1 MQKFFKNHYGAL
13 IAWLIA
19 VVAAVVM
26 LPDITQLVHDKGQT
40 ELPANVQSKLAEIDQ
55 DDWGRGQ
62 GNTREVVAIFNNGN
76 DKLTAT
82 QKERINQTLKD
93 IRRDKKKY
101 GIKSITAANDNAETK
116 KQLISKDKSTQLVQF
131 LVDKDHDDGS
141 VTKMNDELTK
151 AVKTPGVKTYVT
163 GADILNNE
171 FDLKTQRGIQK
182 TEVIAAVF
190 IFIVLVLVFRSPI
203 VPIISLLTVGV
214 SLITSL
220 SIVTNLVDKANFP
233 FSNFTQVFMV
243 VVLFGI
249 GTDYN
254 ILLYDQFKEELSKG
268 LSNWEATR
276 IAQRKAGKTIL
287 YSGSSILIGFS
298 VLGLANFS
306 IYRSAVGVAIGVVV
320 LLAVLL
326 TLNPFFMSL
335 MGKKMFWP
343 SKNFDGHSS
352 SKLWHGLASRSVL
365 HPLIALGVALLATL
379 PFVLTYKNN
388 LNYDNLQELGDDVAA
403 KRGFEVVEKHFSKG
417 TAEPTTLY
425 IRSDHK
431 LDDEA
436 DLKAIDQLTQALQG
450 VDGVKT
456 VASVTQPGG
465 SKIGKLYVKDQMGT
479 VTDGMTA
486 AGKGIKTINS
496 GLTEAE
502 QKLADSDMAGGLNDV
517 QKLVNGTNQ
526 LVSGSQALQN
536 GTSQLASGANT
547 LNDGVSTLNS
557 GANSLNSGIDAYTA
571 GVSQLNSGASQL
583 AGNSDKITGG
593 IDQLVSQSSQL
604 PLAVAGLDAYNTG
617 INDGVTKINSSLA
630 SKQQDLAQLTAMSS
644 KISDLKKQTTAM
656 KSQIA
661 ALKQMQP
668 ELDQMSQLL
677 NTISSQRDS
686 LNQLANEAGEIQTL
700 TTKLTTALG
709 SVGTNDGSI
718 MVNNAMIVASANSII
733 NDANS
738 TDASK
743 AAAQKILDN
752 VKKSNT
758 SANTN
763 VQTLTGLKQ
772 ELANM
777 PSIDADKLK
786 QMVALIPSEQQVAT
800 INSQL
805 SNINTMISSADSL
818 LNEADSLTAQAGK
831 LNELSS
837 AMTELTQGLSQ
848 LQSASSKAASV
859 ASQLNS
865 GVNGSG
871 VDTSSESAIQSTI
884 SNSKMLSQ
892 LNELSAGMTQYVNG
906 VNQVASGTSELN
918 NNSSALKSGSSQLAN
933 GTSQLASGS
942 SQLANGTNQL
952 NSQVPTLTNG
962 LTQVRDGQKTMYS
975 SLQSTV
981 GQMATLQ
988 NGLGDAS
995 DGLTTIGSGVKSAN
1009 SYLGGLK
1016 KSAAGES
1023 FYIPKSAI
1031 HGKDFSQSVKTYM
1044 SEDKKITKLT
1054 IVLDQNPSSTKAMDK
1069 IRQLTTQSK
1078 NNIKGTSLNDAKIAM
1093 GGQTSSTADTQ
1104 EIASSD
1110 FNRTALIM
1118 VVGIGLA
1125 LTFVTR
1131 SLLQPLF
1138 IIGTLLL
1145 SYFSSL
1151 SLTRWISGAF
1161 LGHSQLTWNTP
1172 FFTFIM
1178 IFALGV
1184 DYSIFLMMKYR
1195 ELGGEMPN
1203 PSKRIVEASGIIGAV
1218 VISAAVILSGTFAA
1232 LMPSGVL
1239 TLIQVALGVIIGLV
1253 ILVVI
1258 LPVILPAA
1266 IHLTYDH
1273 NKKDKTKNDTKEPK
1287 HSSKTT
1293 EKQI

>member
-26 LPDITQLVHDKGQT
+26 LPNITQLVHDKGQT
-40 ELPANVQSKLAEIDQ
+40 QLPANVQSKLAEVDQ
-55 DDWGRGQ
+55 DDWGHGQ
-62 GNTREVVAIFNNGN
+62 GNTRQVVAIFNNGN

-82 QKERINQTLKD
+82 QKERIDQTIKD

-101 GIKSITAANDNAETK
+101 GIKSITAPNDNAETK

-131 LVDKDHDDGS
+131 LVDKDHEDGS

-151 AVKTPGVKTYVT
+151 AVKTPGVKTYIT

-171 FDLKTQRGIQK
+171 FDLKTERGIQK
-182 TEVIAAVF
+182 TEIIAAVF
-190 IFIVLVLVFRSPI
+190 IFIVLILVFKSPI
-203 VPIISLLTVGV
+203 VPVISLLTVGV

-254 ILLYDQFKEELSKG
+254 ILLYDEFKEELSKG
-268 LSNWEATR
+268 TAKWEATR
-276 IAQRKAGKTIL
+276 IAQHKAGKTIL

-298 VLGLANFS
+298 ALGLANFS
-306 IYRSAVGVAIGVVV
+306 IYKSAVGVAIGVVV

-326 TLNPFFMSL
+326 TLNPFFMNL

-352 SKLWHGLASRSVL
+352 SKMWHGLASRSVL

-379 PFVLTYKNN
+379 PFVVTYQNN

-425 IRSDHK
+425 IRSDHT
-431 LDDEA
+431 LDNEA

-479 VTDGMTA
+479 VTDGMTD

-496 GLTEAE
+496 GLSDAE

-526 LVSGSQALQN
+526 LVSGSQALQD
-536 GTSQLASGANT
+536 GTSQLA
-547 LNDGVSTLNS
+547 S
-557 GANSLNSGIDAYTA
+557 GANSLNSGIDSYTA

-583 AGNSDKITGG
+583 AGNSSKITNG
-593 IDQLVSQSSQL
+593 IDQLVNQSSQL
-604 PLAVAGLDAYNTG
+604 PMAVAGLDAYNTG

-630 SKQQDLAQLTAMSS
+630 SKQQDLAQLSAMSG
-644 KISDLKKQTTAM
+644 KISDLKKQTAAM

-668 ELDQMSQLL
+668 ELTKMSQLL
-677 NTISSQRDS
+677 SSISSQRSS
-686 LNQLANEAGEIQTL
+686 LSALADKAGQLGTAKTQLLGGLSQINSSTDNSQEIIAQAKTIAADTTATQASRDAAAKIIEDAGSSYKNEATNKAIVD
-700 TTKLTTALG
+700 KLTSG
-709 SVGTNDGSI
+709 
-718 MVNNAMIVASANSII
+718 VNEIPDIDTTQLNTLVNSLPS
-733 NDANS
+733 D
-738 TDASK
+738 
-743 AAAQKILDN
+743 
-752 VKKSNT
+752 
-758 SANTN
+758 
-763 VQTLTGLKQ
+763 Q
-772 ELANM
+772 EI
-777 PSIDADKLK
+777 S
-786 QMVALIPSEQQVAT
+786 T

-805 SNINTMISSADSL
+805 GNINTMIDSADSL
-818 LNEADSLTAQAGK
+818 LSQADSLTAQAGK

-848 LQSASSKAASV
+848 LQSASGKAASV

-871 VDTSSESAIQSTI
+871 VDTSSESTIQSTI
-884 SNSKMLSQ
+884 GNSKMLSQ
-892 LNELSAGMTQYVNG
+892 LNELSSGMNQYVNG
-906 VNQVASGTSELN
+906 VNQLASGTGQLN
-918 NNSSALKSGSSQLAN
+918 DNSSALKSGSSQLAN
-933 GTSQLASGS
+933 GTSQL
-942 SQLANGTNQL
+942 NG
-952 NSQVPTLTNG
+952 QVPTLTSG
-962 LTQVRDGQKTMYS
+962 LTQVRDGQKTMYTT
-975 SLQSTV
+975 LQSTV

-988 NGLGDAS
+988 SGLGQAS
-995 DGLTTIGSGVKSAN
+995 NGLTTIGTGVKSAN

-1031 HGKDFSQSVKTYM
+1031 KGKDFSQSVDTYM

-1054 IVLDQNPSSTKAMDK
+1054 IVLDSNPSSTKAMDK
-1069 IRQLTTQSK
+1069 VRQLTTQSK
-1078 NNIKGTSLNDAKIAM
+1078 NNIKGTSLDDAKIAM
-1093 GGQTSSTADTQ
+1093 GGQTSTTADMQ
-1104 EIASSD
+1104 KLSSSD
-1110 FNRTALIM
+1110 LSRTAMIM
-1118 VVGIGLA
+1118 IVGIGLA

-1151 SLTRWISGAF
+1151 SLTRWISATF

-1195 ELGGEMPN
+1195 ELGDEIPN

-1218 VISAAVILSGTFAA
+1218 VISAAIILSGTFAA

-1273 NKKDKTKNDTKEPK
+1273 QKKDKSDSDTKEPK
-1287 HSSKTT
+1287 HSSKSTT
-1293 EKQI
+1293 DEQQV

>member
-276 IAQRKAGKTIL
+276 IAQHKAGKTIL

-431 LDDEA
+431 LDNEA

-644 KISDLKKQTTAM
+644 KISDLKKQTDNM
-656 KSQIA
+656 KQQLN
-661 ALKQMQP
+661 ALSGIEAELPQMVT
-668 ELDQMSQLL
+668 LL
-677 NTISSQRDS
+677 NTIKQNRATLD
-686 LNQLANEAGEIQTL
+686 QL
-700 TTKLTTALG
+700 TTVAKSMDAMKGQLTTVA
-709 SVGTNDGSI
+709 TNDGVAYQTGVQTNAALEQSI
-718 MVNNAMIVASANSII
+718 KVIQDDPNASAQSKQAAATIAALVDKNKTATDKLGGNVTTLKALGEQLNGIDTSSLGSLQLPSDAQIDSILAQLQNVSSMI
-733 NDANS
+733 
-738 TDASK
+738 TDAK
-743 AAAQKILDN
+743 
-752 VKKSNT
+752 
-758 SANTN
+758 
-763 VQTLTGLKQ
+763 
-772 ELANM
+772 
-777 PSIDADKLK
+777 
-786 QMVALIPSEQQVAT
+786 
-800 INSQL
+800 
-805 SNINTMISSADSL
+805 SL

-871 VDTSSESAIQSTI
+871 VDTSSESTIQSTI

-942 SQLANGTNQL
+942 SQLASGTNQL

-1009 SYLGGLK
+1009 SYLSGLK

-1078 NNIKGTSLNDAKIAM
+1078 NNIKGTSLNNAKIAM

-1218 VISAAVILSGTFAA
+1218 VISAAIILSGTFAA

-1273 NKKDKTKNDTKEPK
+1273 SKKDKTKNDTKEPK
-1287 HSSKTT
+1287 HSSKTA
-1293 EKQI
+1293 EEQA

>member
-276 IAQRKAGKTIL
+276 IAQHKAGKTIL

-431 LDDEA
+431 LDNEA

-617 INDGVTKINSSLA
+617 INDGVTKINDQLKGQSANLQ
-630 SKQQDLAQLTAMSS
+630 KLTAMQSEIASLSS
-644 KISDLKKQTTAM
+644 KTDAMKKQIQMLQGMQDQFTSM
-656 KSQIA
+656 KQMLTMLQTEKPKLQSLLDQANQLTQTKQYLVSQLTNIGSNETDSGKASYAILVSAKTLAAKYPDDEDVQKILANAQIA
-661 ALKQMQP
+661 ASKAQANGDILTDIQSKTANMGMNQSDIDNMSSLIK
-668 ELDQMSQLL
+668 ELDSLDIDKTVAL
-677 NTISSQRDS
+677 IDS
-686 LNQLANEAGEIQTL
+686 VKTL
-700 TTKLTTALG
+700 TTQA
-709 SVGTNDGSI
+709 ND
-718 MVNNAMIVASANSII
+718 
-733 NDANS
+733 
-738 TDASK
+738 
-743 AAAQKILDN
+743 
-752 VKKSNT
+752 
-758 SANTN
+758 
-763 VQTLTGLKQ
+763 
-772 ELANM
+772 
-777 PSIDADKLK
+777 
-786 QMVALIPSEQQVAT
+786 
-800 INSQL
+800 
-805 SNINTMISSADSL
+805 L
-818 LNEADSLTAQAGK
+818 LNQADSLTSAASQ
-831 LNELSS
+831 LSS
-837 AMTELTQGLSQ
+837 LSGQMTQLTDALSQ

>member
-431 LDDEA
+431 LDNEA
-436 DLKAIDQLTQALQG
+436 DLKAIDQLTQALQS

-617 INDGVTKINSSLA
+617 INDGVTKINDQLKGQSANLQ
-630 SKQQDLAQLTAMSS
+630 KLTAMQSEIASLSS
-644 KISDLKKQTTAM
+644 KTDAMKKQIQMLQGMQDQFTSM
-656 KSQIA
+656 KQMLTMLQTEKPKLQSLLDQANQLTQTKQYLVSQLTNIGSNETDSGKASYAILVSAKTLAAKYPDDEDVQKILANAQIA
-661 ALKQMQP
+661 ASKAQANGDILTDIQSKTANMGMNQSDIDNMSSLIK
-668 ELDQMSQLL
+668 ELDSLDIDKTVAL
-677 NTISSQRDS
+677 IDS
-686 LNQLANEAGEIQTL
+686 VKTL
-700 TTKLTTALG
+700 TTQA
-709 SVGTNDGSI
+709 ND
-718 MVNNAMIVASANSII
+718 
-733 NDANS
+733 
-738 TDASK
+738 
-743 AAAQKILDN
+743 
-752 VKKSNT
+752 
-758 SANTN
+758 
-763 VQTLTGLKQ
+763 
-772 ELANM
+772 
-777 PSIDADKLK
+777 
-786 QMVALIPSEQQVAT
+786 
-800 INSQL
+800 
-805 SNINTMISSADSL
+805 L
-818 LNEADSLTAQAGK
+818 LNQADSLTSAASQ
-831 LNELSS
+831 LSS
-837 AMTELTQGLSQ
+837 LSGQMTQLTDALSQ

-952 NSQVPTLTNG
+952 NRQVPTLTNG

-1266 IHLTYDH
+1266 IHLNYDQS
-1273 NKKDKTKNDTKEPK
+1273 KKDKTKNDTKEPK

-1293 EKQI
+1293 EEQA

>member
-13 IAWLIA
+13 VAWLLA
-19 VVAAVVM
+19 VVVAVVM
-26 LPDITQLVHDKGQT
+26 LPNITQLVHDKGQT
-40 ELPANVQSKLAEIDQ
+40 ALPDNVQSKLAEIDQ

-62 GNTREVVAIFNNGN
+62 GNTRQVVAIFNNGN

-82 QKERINQTLKD
+82 QKERIKQTLKD
-93 IRRDKKKY
+93 IRHNKKKY
-101 GIKSITAANDNAETK
+101 GIKSITAATDNAETK

-131 LVDKDHDDGS
+131 LVDKDHDNGS
-141 VTKMNDELTK
+141 VTKMNNELIK

-171 FDLKTQRGIQK
+171 FDLKTQRGLQK
-182 TEVIAAVF
+182 TEVIAAIF
-190 IFIVLVLVFRSPI
+190 IFIVLILVFKSPI
-203 VPIISLLTVGV
+203 VPVISLLTVGV

-220 SIVTNLVDKANFP
+220 SIVTNLVDKASFP

-268 LSNWEATR
+268 MSNWEATR
-276 IAQRKAGKTIL
+276 AAQHKAGKTIL

-298 VLGLANFS
+298 VLGLAKFS
-306 IYRSAVGVAIGVVV
+306 IYRSTVGVAIGVVV

-326 TLNPFFMSL
+326 TLNPFFMNL
-335 MGKKMFWP
+335 LGKKMFWP

-352 SKLWHGLASRSVL
+352 SKMWHGLASRSVL

-403 KRGFEVVEKHFSKG
+403 KRGFEVVEKHFSEG

-431 LDDEA
+431 LDNEA

-465 SKIGKLYVKDQMGT
+465 SKISKLYVKDQMGT

-526 LVSGSQALQN
+526 LVSGSQALQS
-536 GTSQLASGANT
+536 GTSQLASGAN
-547 LNDGVSTLNS
+547 
-557 GANSLNSGIDAYTA
+557 SLNTGIGAYTD
-571 GVSQLNSGASQL
+571 GVSQLNSGATQL
-583 AGNSDKITGG
+583 SGNSSKITSG
-593 IDQLVSQSSQL
+593 INQLVSQSSQL
-604 PLAVAGLDAYNTG
+604 PLAIAGLDAYNTG

-630 SKQQDLAQLTAMSS
+630 SKQKDLAQLSEMSS
-644 KISDLKKQTTAM
+644 KISGLKSKTNNMKQEL
-656 KSQIA
+656 S
-661 ALKQMQP
+661 ALSDIKDELPQMV
-668 ELDQMSQLL
+668 SLL
-677 NTISSQRDS
+677 NTIKNNRSTLEQLMTVAKSMDS
-686 LNQLANEAGEIQTL
+686 MKNQLTTVAKNDGAAYQTGVQTNAALEQSIKVIQNDSGASAQSQQAAATIAALVEKNKEATD
-700 TTKLTTALG
+700 KLGVNVTSLQALG
-709 SVGTNDGSI
+709 KQLDGIDTSGLGNLQLPSDDQINSI
-718 MVNNAMIVASANSII
+718 LAQLQNVSSMIDSANS
-733 NDANS
+733 
-738 TDASK
+738 
-743 AAAQKILDN
+743 L
-752 VKKSNT
+752 
-758 SANTN
+758 
-763 VQTLTGLKQ
+763 LT
-772 ELANM
+772 
-777 PSIDADKLK
+777 
-786 QMVALIPSEQQVAT
+786 
-800 INSQL
+800 
-805 SNINTMISSADSL
+805 
-818 LNEADSLTAQAGK
+818 EADSLTEQAGK

-837 AMTELTQGLSQ
+837 AMTELTQGLTQ

-859 ASQLNS
+859 AAQLNS

-871 VDTSSESAIQSTI
+871 VNTSSESTIQSTI
-884 SNSKMLSQ
+884 GNSKMLSQ
-892 LNELSAGMTQYVNG
+892 LNQLSSGMTQYVNG
-906 VNQVASGTSELN
+906 VNQLASGAGQLN
-918 NNSSALKSGSSQLAN
+918 GNSSALKSGA
-933 GTSQLASGS
+933 SQLASGT
-942 SQLANGTNQL
+942 SQLNG
-952 NSQVPTLTNG
+952 QVPTLTNG
-962 LTQVRDGQKTMYS
+962 LTQVRDGQKTMYTT
-975 SLQSTV
+975 LQSTV
-981 GQMATLQ
+981 EQMATLQ
-988 NGLGDAS
+988 SGLGQAS
-995 DGLTTIGSGVKSAN
+995 DGLTTINSGVKSAN

-1031 HGKDFSQSVKTYM
+1031 HGKDFKQSITNYM

-1069 IRQLTTQSK
+1069 VRQLTTQSK
-1078 NNIKGTSLNDAKIAM
+1078 NNIKGTALNDAKIAM

-1104 EIASSD
+1104 KIASSD
-1110 FNRTALIM
+1110 FSRTALIM

-1151 SLTRWISGAF
+1151 SLTRWISATF

-1195 ELGGEMPN
+1195 ELNGEIPN
-1203 PSKRIVEASGIIGAV
+1203 PSKRIVEASGVIGAV

-1253 ILVVI
+1253 ILVII
-1258 LPVILPAA
+1258 LPVILPAS

-1273 NKKDKTKNDTKEPK
+1273 QKKDKSNRDQDEPK
-1287 HSSKTT
+1287 HSSKPTDD
-1293 EKQI
+1293 QQA

>member
-82 QKERINQTLKD
+82 QNERINQTLKD

-276 IAQRKAGKTIL
+276 IAQHKAGKTIL

-431 LDDEA
+431 LDNEA

-502 QKLADSDMAGGLNDV
+502 QKLADSNMAGGLNDV

-617 INDGVTKINSSLA
+617 INDGVTKINDQLKGQSANLQ
-630 SKQQDLAQLTAMSS
+630 KLTAMQSEIASLSS
-644 KISDLKKQTTAM
+644 KTDAMKKQIQMLQGMQDQFTSM
-656 KSQIA
+656 KQMLTMLQTEKPKLQSLLDQANQLTQTKQYLVSQLTNIGSNETDSGKASYAILVSAKTLAAKYPDDEDVQKILANAQIA
-661 ALKQMQP
+661 ASKAQANGDILTDIQSKTANMGMNQSDIDNMSSLIK
-668 ELDQMSQLL
+668 ELDSLDIDKTVAL
-677 NTISSQRDS
+677 IDS
-686 LNQLANEAGEIQTL
+686 VKTL
-700 TTKLTTALG
+700 TTQA
-709 SVGTNDGSI
+709 ND
-718 MVNNAMIVASANSII
+718 
-733 NDANS
+733 
-738 TDASK
+738 
-743 AAAQKILDN
+743 
-752 VKKSNT
+752 
-758 SANTN
+758 
-763 VQTLTGLKQ
+763 
-772 ELANM
+772 
-777 PSIDADKLK
+777 
-786 QMVALIPSEQQVAT
+786 
-800 INSQL
+800 
-805 SNINTMISSADSL
+805 L
-818 LNEADSLTAQAGK
+818 LNQADSLTSAASQ
-831 LNELSS
+831 LSS
-837 AMTELTQGLSQ
+837 LSGQMTQLTDALSQ

-1273 NKKDKTKNDTKEPK
+1273 SKKDKTKNDTKEPK
-1287 HSSKTT
+1287 HSSKAT
-1293 EKQI
+1293 EEQA

>member
-276 IAQRKAGKTIL
+276 IAQHKAGKTIL

-431 LDDEA
+431 LDNEA

-617 INDGVTKINSSLA
+617 INDGVTKINDQLKGQSANLQ
-630 SKQQDLAQLTAMSS
+630 KLTAMQSEIASLSS
-644 KISDLKKQTTAM
+644 KTDAMKKQIQMLQGMQDQFTSM
-656 KSQIA
+656 KQMLTMLQTEKPKLQSLLDQANQLTQTKQYLVSQLTNIGSNETDSGKASYAILVSAKTLAAKYPDDEDVQKILANAQIA
-661 ALKQMQP
+661 ASKAQANGDILTDIQSKTANMGMNQSDIDNMSSLIK
-668 ELDQMSQLL
+668 ELDSLDIDKTVAL
-677 NTISSQRDS
+677 IDS
-686 LNQLANEAGEIQTL
+686 VKTL
-700 TTKLTTALG
+700 TTQA
-709 SVGTNDGSI
+709 ND
-718 MVNNAMIVASANSII
+718 
-733 NDANS
+733 
-738 TDASK
+738 
-743 AAAQKILDN
+743 
-752 VKKSNT
+752 
-758 SANTN
+758 
-763 VQTLTGLKQ
+763 
-772 ELANM
+772 
-777 PSIDADKLK
+777 
-786 QMVALIPSEQQVAT
+786 
-800 INSQL
+800 
-805 SNINTMISSADSL
+805 L
-818 LNEADSLTAQAGK
+818 LNQADSLTSAASQ
-831 LNELSS
+831 LSS
-837 AMTELTQGLSQ
+837 LSGQMTQLTDALSQ

-952 NSQVPTLTNG
+952 NRQVPTLTNG

-1273 NKKDKTKNDTKEPK
+1273 SKKDKTKNDTKEPK

-1293 EKQI
+1293 EEQA

>member
-431 LDDEA
+431 LDNEA

-502 QKLADSDMAGGLNDV
+502 QKLADSNMAGGLNDV

-617 INDGVTKINSSLA
+617 INDGVTKINDQLKGQSANLQ
-630 SKQQDLAQLTAMSS
+630 KLTAMQSEIASLSS
-644 KISDLKKQTTAM
+644 KTDAMKKQIQMLQGMQDQFTSM
-656 KSQIA
+656 KQMLTMLQTEKPKLQSLLDQANQLTQTKQYLVSQLTNIGSNETDSGKASYAILVSAKTLAAKYPDDEDVQKILANAQIA
-661 ALKQMQP
+661 ASKAQANGDILTDIQSKTANMGMNQSDIDNMSSLIK
-668 ELDQMSQLL
+668 ELDSLDIDKTVAL
-677 NTISSQRDS
+677 IDS
-686 LNQLANEAGEIQTL
+686 VKTL
-700 TTKLTTALG
+700 TTQA
-709 SVGTNDGSI
+709 ND
-718 MVNNAMIVASANSII
+718 
-733 NDANS
+733 
-738 TDASK
+738 
-743 AAAQKILDN
+743 
-752 VKKSNT
+752 
-758 SANTN
+758 
-763 VQTLTGLKQ
+763 
-772 ELANM
+772 
-777 PSIDADKLK
+777 
-786 QMVALIPSEQQVAT
+786 
-800 INSQL
+800 
-805 SNINTMISSADSL
+805 L
-818 LNEADSLTAQAGK
+818 LNQADSLTSAASQ
-831 LNELSS
+831 LSS
-837 AMTELTQGLSQ
+837 LSGQMTQLTDALSQ

-1273 NKKDKTKNDTKEPK
+1273 SKKDKTKNDTKEPK
-1287 HSSKTT
+1287 HSSKAT
-1293 EKQI
+1293 EEQA

>member
-276 IAQRKAGKTIL
+276 IAQHKAGKTIL

-431 LDDEA
+431 LDNEA

-617 INDGVTKINSSLA
+617 INDGVTKINDQLKGQSANLQ
-630 SKQQDLAQLTAMSS
+630 KLTAMQSEIASLSS
-644 KISDLKKQTTAM
+644 KTDAMKKQIQMLQGMQDQFTSM
-656 KSQIA
+656 KQMLTMLQTEKPKLQSLLDQANQLTQTKQYLVSQLTNIGSNETDSGKASYAILVSAKTLAAKYPDDEDVQKILANAQIA
-661 ALKQMQP
+661 ASKAQANGDILTDIQSKTANMGMNQSDIDNMSSLIK
-668 ELDQMSQLL
+668 ELDSLDIDKTVAL
-677 NTISSQRDS
+677 IDS
-686 LNQLANEAGEIQTL
+686 VKTL
-700 TTKLTTALG
+700 TTQA
-709 SVGTNDGSI
+709 ND
-718 MVNNAMIVASANSII
+718 
-733 NDANS
+733 
-738 TDASK
+738 
-743 AAAQKILDN
+743 
-752 VKKSNT
+752 
-758 SANTN
+758 
-763 VQTLTGLKQ
+763 
-772 ELANM
+772 
-777 PSIDADKLK
+777 
-786 QMVALIPSEQQVAT
+786 
-800 INSQL
+800 
-805 SNINTMISSADSL
+805 L
-818 LNEADSLTAQAGK
+818 LNQADSLTSAASQ
-831 LNELSS
+831 LSS
-837 AMTELTQGLSQ
+837 LSGQMTQLTDALSQ

-942 SQLANGTNQL
+942 NQLANGTNQL
-952 NSQVPTLTNG
+952 NRQVPTLTNG

-1273 NKKDKTKNDTKEPK
+1273 SKKDKTKNDAKEPK
-1287 HSSKTT
+1287 HSSKVT
-1293 EKQI
+1293 EEQA

>member
-276 IAQRKAGKTIL
+276 IAQHKAGKTIL

-431 LDDEA
+431 LDNEA

-502 QKLADSDMAGGLNDV
+502 QKLADSNMAGGLNDV

-617 INDGVTKINSSLA
+617 INDGVTKINDQLKGQSANLQ
-630 SKQQDLAQLTAMSS
+630 KLTAMQSEIASLSS
-644 KISDLKKQTTAM
+644 KTDAMKKQIQMLQGMQDQFTSM
-656 KSQIA
+656 KQMLTMLQTEKPKLQSLLDQANQLTQTKQYLVSQLTNIGSNETDSGKASYAILVSAKTLAAKYPDDEDVQKILANAQIA
-661 ALKQMQP
+661 ASKAQANGDILTDIQSKTANMGMNQSDIDNMSSLIK
-668 ELDQMSQLL
+668 ELDSLDIDKTVAL
-677 NTISSQRDS
+677 IDS
-686 LNQLANEAGEIQTL
+686 VKTL
-700 TTKLTTALG
+700 TTQA
-709 SVGTNDGSI
+709 ND
-718 MVNNAMIVASANSII
+718 
-733 NDANS
+733 
-738 TDASK
+738 
-743 AAAQKILDN
+743 
-752 VKKSNT
+752 
-758 SANTN
+758 
-763 VQTLTGLKQ
+763 
-772 ELANM
+772 
-777 PSIDADKLK
+777 
-786 QMVALIPSEQQVAT
+786 
-800 INSQL
+800 
-805 SNINTMISSADSL
+805 L
-818 LNEADSLTAQAGK
+818 LNQADSLTSAASQ
-831 LNELSS
+831 LSS
-837 AMTELTQGLSQ
+837 LSGQMTQLTDALSQ

-1273 NKKDKTKNDTKEPK
+1273 SKKDKTKNDTKEPK
-1287 HSSKTT
+1287 HSSKAT
-1293 EKQI
+1293 EEQA

>member
-19 VVAAVVM
+19 VVAAVIM

-276 IAQRKAGKTIL
+276 IAQHKAGKTIL

-431 LDDEA
+431 LDNEA

-668 ELDQMSQLL
+668 ELTKMSQLL
-677 NTISSQRDS
+677 NSISSQRDS
-686 LNQLANEAGEIQTL
+686 LTSLAKQAGEL
-700 TTKLTTALG
+700 GTAKQQLLG
-709 SVGTNDGSI
+709 GLSQI
-718 MVNNAMIVASANSII
+718 NS
-733 NDANS
+733 S
-738 TDASK
+738 TDASQDIIAQAK
-743 AAAQKILDN
+743 AIAADTTATQATRDAAAKIIADAGN
-752 VKKSNT
+752 SYK
-758 SANTN
+758 AQATN
-763 VQTLTGLKQ
+763 KV
-772 ELANM
+772 
-777 PSIDADKLK
+777 IVDKLTAGVN
-786 QMVALIPSEQQVAT
+786 QIPNIDTTQLNTLINSLPSDQEIST
-800 INSQL
+800 ITSQL
-805 SNINTMISSADSL
+805 SNIKTMISSADSL

-1293 EKQI
+1293 EKQV

>member
-276 IAQRKAGKTIL
+276 IAQHKAGKTIL

-431 LDDEA
+431 LDNEA

-617 INDGVTKINSSLA
+617 INDGVTQINQQLA
-630 SKQQDLAQLTAMSS
+630 SKSADLAQLSAMSGKITSLNEKISIMKEQLQKVNEILPKLENMASLLQLIKQNRATLQSMSTLVGSIDSTKQAVAGLQQTQQGNVQATNAIKAQAEQIVADPDATEKSKGEAEVILGTIKQGSDVANDKQDQIITAMNQSLDKMPTISASS
-644 KISDLKKQTTAM
+644 INQLV
-656 KSQIA
+656 A
-661 ALKQMQP
+661 ALPSDDDINQITTSMQ
-668 ELDQMSQLL
+668 
-677 NTISSQRDS
+677 TIKS
-686 LNQLANEAGEIQTL
+686 T
-700 TTKLTTALG
+700 
-709 SVGTNDGSI
+709 
-718 MVNNAMIVASANSII
+718 MASATSLM
-733 NDANS
+733 NDAS
-738 TDASK
+738 S
-743 AAAQKILDN
+743 L
-752 VKKSNT
+752 T
-758 SANTN
+758 SA
-763 VQTLTGLKQ
+763 
-772 ELANM
+772 
-777 PSIDADKLK
+777 
-786 QMVALIPSEQQVAT
+786 
-800 INSQL
+800 
-805 SNINTMISSADSL
+805 
-818 LNEADSLTAQAGK
+818 AGK

-837 AMTELTQGLSQ
+837 SMTELTQGLSQ

-1273 NKKDKTKNDTKEPK
+1273 SKKDKTKNDAKEPK

-1293 EKQI
+1293 EEQA

>member
-276 IAQRKAGKTIL
+276 IAQHKAGKTIL

-431 LDDEA
+431 LDNEA

-496 GLTEAE
+496 GLSEAE

-668 ELDQMSQLL
+668 ELTKMSQLL
-677 NTISSQRDS
+677 SAISSQRDS
-686 LNQLANEAGEIQTL
+686 LSSLAKQAGEL
-700 TTKLTTALG
+700 GTAKSQLLG
-709 SVGTNDGSI
+709 GLGQI
-718 MVNNAMIVASANSII
+718 NS
-733 NDANS
+733 S
-738 TDASK
+738 TDASQDIIEQAK
-743 AAAQKILDN
+743 AIAADTTATQETRDAAAKIITDAGDSYKAQATNKAIVDQLTAGVNQIPNIDTAQL
-752 VKKSNT
+752 NT
-758 SANTN
+758 LVNS
-763 VQTLTGLKQ
+763 LPSDQ
-772 ELANM
+772 EI
-777 PSIDADKLK
+777 S
-786 QMVALIPSEQQVAT
+786 T
-800 INSQL
+800 ITSQL
-805 SNINTMISSADSL
+805 SNIKTMINSADSL
-818 LNEADSLTAQAGK
+818 LSQADSLTAQAGK

-1273 NKKDKTKNDTKEPK
+1273 SKKDKTKNDTKEPK

-1293 EKQI
+1293 EEQA